1 MVTSLVKKIVS
12 RFIFQFPE
20 NLRVLWAMRRISRLG
35 TSQIEDAYDVV
46 VFSKDRPLQLKA
58 LIESYQ
64 YYCNEPVALNVVYSA
79 SSQEYLNA
87 YEALFKSHKSVLA
100 RVENDKSGFR
110 ACLLSVLENLQSDK
124 VFFLVDD
131 ILFKKRVSLESFMKF
146 DREFVPS
153 LRMGLHLK
161 RSYTQSKEQ
170 SIPPFKE
177 VGAGFFSWGYREGEL
192 DWGYPLSVDGHI
204 FYRDEI
210 LVMTRALDFK
220 APNSYE
226 AKLQKFSKLYERK
239 TGICMEVSSILNI
252 PCNKVQTENDNIAGD
267 FHQDDL
273 LKLFY
278 EKKIDF
284 KSYENLKNES
294 CHQVVLL
301 NLIPIRD

>member
-1 MVTSLVKKIVS
+1 MIKLVSKVINKTLLEI
-12 RFIFQFPE
+12 PE
-20 NLRVLWAMRRISRLG
+20 NIRVRRAFKTIRSLDL
-35 TSQIEDAYDVV
+35 TSGSDTFSIVI
-46 VFSKDRPLQLKA
+46 FSKDRPLQLKA

-64 YYCNEPVALNVVYSA
+64 YYCNEPVALNIVYSA
-79 SSQEYLNA
+79 SSHEYLNA
-87 YEALFKSHKSVLA
+87 YQTLFKSHEKALA
-100 RVENDKSGFR
+100 RVENDKNGFR
-110 ACLLSVLENLQSDK
+110 ECLLSVLENLQSDK

-131 ILFKKRVSLESFMKF
+131 ILFKKKVSLENFMKF
-146 DREFVPS
+146 DRGHVPS

-170 SIPPFKE
+170 PIPSFTK
-177 VGAGFFSWGYREGEL
+177 VDSNFSSWGYSEGKL

-226 AKLQKFSKLYERK
+226 AKLQKFNRLYRK
-239 TGICMEVSSILNI
+239 KIGVCMEVSSILNI

-294 CHQVVLL
+294 CHQEVPL